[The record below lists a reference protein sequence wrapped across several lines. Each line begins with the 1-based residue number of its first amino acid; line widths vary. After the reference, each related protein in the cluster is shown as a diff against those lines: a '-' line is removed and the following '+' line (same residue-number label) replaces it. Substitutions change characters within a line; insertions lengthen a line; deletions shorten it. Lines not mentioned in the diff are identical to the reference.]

1 MNLLLAIP
9 MEVRLV
15 ALFVLGVCAAG
26 LANLAVYRLAWS
38 PRRISPWSQPEPD
51 APPRRPADRIP
62 VLGWLGLRREAPLFG
77 PGFWVRP
84 MLVELLVGFG
94 FAWLYW
100 WEIDQKA
107 LLPMQ
112 LAVVFPAAWMPMLHA
127 QYGCHLVLIWL
138 MLVASLIDADE
149 KIIPDTITVPGT
161 LLGLLLAAAYP
172 WSMLPVRDVQLLP
185 GGGFQAQDWFLQLTS
200 PLWCGHWPTW
210 LHGYPHAGSLVLGLG
225 CWWLWC
231 VGLMPRSWYTRHG
244 YCRAVALSWARLRRE
259 SATRN
264 ILVMGLAGS
273 VPIAGVWV
281 LGEMNWG
288 AANGLWVAWVG
299 LLSALVGMA
308 AGGLLIWTIRI
319 IGTNVLG
326 REAMGF
332 GDVTLMAMIGTFLG
346 WQSCLVIFF
355 LAPFYALGIGLLRLI
370 LHAEREI
377 PYGPFL
383 CLAALTLL
391 VRWNAVWGR
400 LAADFGQLG
409 LWIPLVVLVCMV
421 LMAAMLGIWR
431 LILGAFGR

>member
-1 MNLLLAIP
+1 MNFILDLRLLG
-9 MEVRLV
+9 
-15 ALFVLGVCAAG
+15 LFVLGVCAAS
-26 LANLAVYRLAWS
+26 LANLAVYRLAWR
-38 PRRISPWSQPEPD
+38 PRRISPWSGPEPH
-51 APPRRPADRIP
+51 APPRVWSDRLP
-62 VLGWLGLRREAPLFG
+62 VLGWLGLRRETAVHG
-77 PGFWVRP
+77 AGFWVRP
-84 MLVELLVGFG
+84 MLVELLMGFG

-100 WEIDQKA
+100 WEIEQKA
-107 LLPMQ
+107 LLP
-112 LAVVFPAAWMPMLHA
+112 AEWAGVFPAAWMPMLYA
-127 QYGCHLVLIWL
+127 QYACHLLLIWL

-161 LLGLLLAAAYP
+161 LLGLLAAALYP
-172 WSMLPVRDVQLLP
+172 WSMLPVADIQ
-185 GGGFQAQDWFLQLTS
+185 FLQVTS
-200 PLWCGHWPTW
+200 PHWCGRWPEW
-210 LHGYPHAGSLVLGLG
+210 LHGYPHAGSLALALG

-244 YCRAVALSWARLRRE
+244 YCRALALSWARLRRE

-273 VPIAGVWV
+273 VPIVGVWV
-281 LGEMNWG
+281 SGGVNWPPP
-288 AANGLWVAWVG
+288 ANWLWLSWVG
-299 LLSALVGMA
+299 LLTALVGMA
-308 AGGLLIWTIRI
+308 AGGMLVWTIRI

-391 VRWNAVWGR
+391 VRWSALWER
-400 LAADFGQLG
+400 LAPVFGQLG
-409 LWIPLVVLVCMV
+409 VWIPLVVLVCMV
-421 LMAAMLGIWR
+421 LMAVMLGIWR
-431 LILGAFGR
+431 LILGVFRR